1 MDRAT
6 PTIETP
12 ASPENQ
18 CADVSSA
25 VNSLHVDWLSTESG
39 STQEK
44 RQQEKRTG
52 PKMTRK
58 RLTVYLPVALLDR
71 LRDAVYWTQDLTL
84 AGLIEKAVARLS
96 TAWRD
101 SGGCL
106 SPVGLKNSREADPS
120 GNDQQSQANRARLRE
135 QRSGCHA
142 EDIAIFITP
151 VPVSQGR

>member
-84 AGLIEKAVARLS
+84 AGLIEKAVAETLDSMERQRGMPFSRRLEELKGGRPKRKRS
-96 TAWRD
+96 AE
-101 SGGCL
+101 SGQ
-106 SPVGLKNSREADPS
+106 P
-120 GNDQQSQANRARLRE
+120 
-135 QRSGCHA
+135 RSA
-142 EDIAIFITP
+142 A
-151 VPVSQGR
+151 